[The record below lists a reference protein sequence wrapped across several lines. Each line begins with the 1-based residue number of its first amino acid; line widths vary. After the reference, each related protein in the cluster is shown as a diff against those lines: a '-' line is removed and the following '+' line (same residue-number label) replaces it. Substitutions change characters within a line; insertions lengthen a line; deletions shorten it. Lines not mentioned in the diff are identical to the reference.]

1 MEKKE
6 QKLRKIVC
14 PVCGKATNVG
24 IIRLDGVIRYSLKCR
39 SCKNI
44 SEVEIKDI
52 QKSPSRP

>member
-1 MEKKE
+1 MERNE

-24 IIRLDGVIRYSLKCR
+24 ILKLDGVLRYSLKCR
-39 SCKNI
+39 SCKQV

-52 QKSPSRP
+52 R